1 MITSVA
7 GYFLHQTLITDNKR
21 LQIVYPGHRDFL
33 SSSSS
38 ATDVK
43 KAIIAAKVE
52 QGKKPLDLV
61 LVGLNQTSMLMWV
74 VKHIFQ
80 NTVLNDLK
88 WYYDQIFT
96 P

>member
-1 MITSVA
+1 MITSVT

-33 SSSSS
+33 SSSS
-38 ATDVK
+38 ATDMK

-52 QGKKPLDLV
+52 HGKKPLDLV

-80 NTVLNDLK
+80 NTVM
-88 WYYDQIFT
+88 T
-96 P
+96 